1 MTRFAFDHV
10 HLRSPDPDVTG
21 QWFEDHLEAK
31 RVRRVE
37 GPNSLRVILD
47 LGGLNLF
54 IDRVPAGTPSVPPAP
69 FLGIEHLALAVKGI
83 DALVEELR
91 GKDVRIVMEPN
102 NPNPTT
108 RIAFIE
114 GPENVRVEL
123 LERSAA

>member
-10 HLRSPDPDVTG
+10 HLRSPDPDATG
-21 QWFEDHLEAK
+21 AWFVEMLEAK
-31 RVRRVE
+31 QVRRLE

-47 LGGLNLF
+47 FGGLNLF
-54 IDRVPAGTPSVPPAP
+54 IERVPPNTPSPPPAP
-69 FLGIEHLALAVKGI
+69 FMGIEHLALAVKGI
-83 DALVEELR
+83 DAIVEELR
-91 GKDVRIVMEPN
+91 GKGVRIVMEPN

-123 LERSAA
+123 LERS